1 MIFFLFIMSQ
11 GNSKMQ
17 KLKIEIE
24 ELIKKQLEDDN
35 AIIGIFCGTHEGVL
49 IASQVKQDVDLKWG
63 EITAANSSML
73 FLSSKL
79 LKNSLNQDI
88 SYDLVVGKNKII
100 ISILTEYITLI
111 AYLNRELAE
120 LEGINKY
127 SSNLR
132 AFSLKISAMV
142 ETSDILKEEIFVKL
156 KLAIPNALIIAII
169 TKDGIPI
176 RVQSTM
182 AEPMLSAMLSAINS
196 LFNVLLF
203 NEIHEYSI
211 ISGALGSIIVHEL
224 DESRILCIAVPEGK
238 DTKIKSYVAK
248 IKSLI

>member
-1 MIFFLFIMSQ
+1 MSEE
-11 GNSKMQ
+11 NSNMQ
-17 KLKIEIE
+17 ELKTEIN
-24 ELIKKQLEDDN
+24 ELIKKNLEENN
-35 AIIGIFCGTHEGVL
+35 AIIGIFCGTHGGVL
-49 IASQVKQDVDLKWG
+49 IASEFKQDIKLKWG

-79 LKNSLNQDI
+79 LKNSLNQEI
-88 SYDLVVGKNKII
+88 SYDLIVGKNKII
-100 ISILTEYITLI
+100 ISILTNSITLI

-120 LEGINKY
+120 LEGISKY
-127 SSNLR
+127 STSLKKF
-132 AFSLKISAMV
+132 ALKISAMV

-169 TKDGIPI
+169 TKDGMPI

-196 LFNVLLF
+196 LFNILLF
-203 NEIHEYSI
+203 EERHEYSI
-211 ISGALGSIIVHEL
+211 ISGAGGSIIVHEL
-224 DESRILCIAVPEGK
+224 DESRILCVAVPEGK